1 MWVFQVPNTPTWRI
15 CNPSVDNSDGTS
27 RNCFSKFRHQKKS
40 TFSVKLKLLQ
50 NSQKYLRKN
59 FIFVFKKIQYLIYYC
74 CLDTMSLSFVK
85 FGTKIRFW
93 TRLFVFSSK
102 MTILEK
108 IEKGVCY
115 SEQSQKWMAGT
126 TISKNEFLINV
137 WWDLRQ

>member
-1 MWVFQVPNTPTWRI
+1 MWVSQVPKTPTWRI
-15 CNPSVDNSDGTS
+15 CNPSVDNRDGTS
-27 RNCFSKFRHQKKS
+27 RNRFQNFDTKTINIFREIEVTAEFTVIIQKQIY
-40 TFSVKLKLLQ
+40 F
-50 NSQKYLRKN
+50 
-59 FIFVFKKIQYLIYYC
+59 FFKKLQYLIYYC

-102 MTILEK
+102 MSILEK

-115 SEQSQKWMAGT
+115 SEQSQKWMVGT

-137 WWDLRQ
+137 WWNLRQ